1 MAGGSPLW
9 GSNRFTLYTPY
20 VSKIIQN
27 FLESK
32 AIWDPSSSTGFRK
45 YNRTSRQMEE
55 FTNNANRQNVPR
67 LYRVPVTTI
76 LGYYDPNPTQSMES
90 HIYPALH
97 GAYGFVYNDDGG
109 SSTGTSDGCEL
120 VVNTR
125 TDTLVYKLD
134 TTIDS
139 AGMRKFHVN
148 VATEDEPD
156 VAWIYCHNQLR
167 ANRELEGPKTDEPPL
182 TFSVNGAPFADDV
195 CKDKDVMWSK
205 RNNDCDWV
213 GERDKNVTRR
223 RCSKE
228 RFTKG
233 MVWDLCPETCGKV
246 GLGRCKNYLFN

>member
-1 MAGGSPLW
+1 
-9 GSNRFTLYTPY
+9 
-20 VSKIIQN
+20 
-27 FLESK
+27 
-32 AIWDPSSSTGFRK
+32 
-45 YNRTSRQMEE
+45 
-55 FTNNANRQNVPR
+55 
-67 LYRVPVTTI
+67 
-76 LGYYDPNPTQSMES
+76 MES
-90 HIYPALH
+90 YIYPALH

-148 VATEDEPD
+148 VATEVEPD
-156 VAWIYCHNQLR
+156 VAWIYCHNQSR

-205 RNNDCDWV
+205 SNDCDWV
-213 GERDKNVTRR
+213 GDRGKTVTRR
-223 RCSKE
+223 RCSKNIVK
-228 RFTKG
+228 KG
-233 MVWDLCPETCGKV
+233 MAWDLCPKTCGKSALE
-246 GLGRCKNYLFN
+246 GAKIIYFIRKTSYTIPEKQWFHTSYTEYMISSYFLF